1 MLTQDELKY
10 KFHYDPDTGL
20 FTYKKSYFKTNIGK
34 VAGEKSGAGYILLR
48 VNNKVYY
55 AHRLAWL
62 YVHGTEPLE
71 LIDHINRIRND
82 NRIVN
87 LREASKA
94 ENGYNRKIG
103 NNSSSGIKGI
113 SWCVRHKRWVA
124 RVSVNK
130 IRKCIGYFRSISD
143 AESAIA
149 DARKKYHGE
158 FEYHAKA

>member
-1 MLTQDELKY
+1 MLTQDELKN
-10 KFHYDPDTGL
+10 KFHYDPDTGI
-20 FTYKKSYFKTNIGK
+20 FTYKKSYFKSKIGK
-34 VAGEKSGAGYILLR
+34 VAGEKCGNGYILLR
-48 VNNKVYY
+48 INNKIYP

-62 YVHGTEPLE
+62 YMYGSEPLE
-71 LIDHINRIRND
+71 LIDHVNRIRND

-103 NNSSSGIKGI
+103 NNSTSGIKGI
-113 SWCVRHKRWVA
+113 SWCRIHNRWVA
-124 RVSVNK
+124 RVSANG
-130 IRKCIGYFRSISD
+130 IRKCIGYFKTIND
-143 AESAIA
+143 AENAII